1 MLLRRI
7 RAFLAIAENGSI
19 RGAARR
25 IGVSQPAL
33 TKTLKELE
41 NSLSAPL
48 VVRSAQGVTL
58 TKYGEALL
66 VRARL
71 ADAELRRASDEI
83 GQMLGA
89 KGGQIAVGLSP
100 VASLLLAPD
109 ALKQFW
115 RSHPAVTIRLID
127 GLFSHL
133 IGDVQRGILD
143 FSVGPLLPLRTPAFT
158 VEPLFS
164 HRLAPVVRAG
174 HPLAKARKFS
184 DLTQSNW
191 LLSSSDDDFGELI
204 RTEFTKRKLPLPK
217 VVTLCE
223 LFPAM
228 LELLTR
234 TDLIALIPV
243 SILQHNLMAQ
253 DFIEIPIDDKLP
265 TTTIALVRNAGVPP
279 TPLAAKLAAEFHRV
293 ARRYKGQ

>member
-109 ALKQFW
+109 ALKRF
-115 RSHPAVTIRLID
+115 
-127 GLFSHL
+127 
-133 IGDVQRGILD
+133 
-143 FSVGPLLPLRTPAFT
+143 
-158 VEPLFS
+158 
-164 HRLAPVVRAG
+164 LA
-174 HPLAKARKFS
+174 
-184 DLTQSNW
+184 
-191 LLSSSDDDFGELI
+191 
-204 RTEFTKRKLPLPK
+204 
-217 VVTLCE
+217 
-223 LFPAM
+223 
-228 LELLTR
+228 
-234 TDLIALIPV
+234 
-243 SILQHNLMAQ
+243 
-253 DFIEIPIDDKLP
+253 
-265 TTTIALVRNAGVPP
+265 
-279 TPLAAKLAAEFHRV
+279 
-293 ARRYKGQ
+293 

>member
-19 RGAARR
+19 RGASRR
-25 IGVSQPAL
+25 LGVSQPAL

-41 NSLSAPL
+41 SSLSAPL

-71 ADAELRRASDEI
+71 ADAELRRAKDEI

-89 KGGQIAVGLSP
+89 KGGEIAVGLSP

-109 ALKQFW
+109 ALKRFW
-115 RSHPAVTIRLID
+115 RSHPTVTIRLID

-133 IGDVQRGILD
+133 IGEVQRGILD
-143 FSVGPLLPLRTPAFT
+143 FSVGPLPPLQVT
-158 VEPLFS
+158 VLVAEPLFS
-164 HRLAPVVRAG
+164 HRLAPVVRTG

-184 DLTQSNW
+184 ELKDSDW
-191 LLSSSDDDFGELI
+191 LISSSDDDFGELI
-204 RTEFTKRKLPLPK
+204 RAEFTKRRLQLPK
-217 VVTLCE
+217 IATVCE
-223 LFPAM
+223 SFPAM
-228 LELLTR
+228 LELLMR

-243 SILQHNLMAQ
+243 SILQHQMMAK
-253 DFIEIPIDDKLP
+253 DFVEIPIQDKLP
-265 TTTIALVRNAGVPP
+265 STVIALVRNAGVPP
-279 TPLAAKLAAEFHRV
+279 TPLAAKLAAEFHRA